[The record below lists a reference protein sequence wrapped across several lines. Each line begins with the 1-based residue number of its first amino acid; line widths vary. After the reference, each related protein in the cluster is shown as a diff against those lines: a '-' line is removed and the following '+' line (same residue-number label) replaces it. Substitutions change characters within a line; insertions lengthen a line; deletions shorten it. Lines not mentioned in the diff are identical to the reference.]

1 MNKFDEYMDE
11 YIEDMRGNPVKRRHS
26 MSLPHVEFI
35 RQVFDEVYQRG
46 YSQAIGDQEVNM
58 PRGRKSNG

>member
-11 YIEDMRGNPVKRRHS
+11 YVEDGTGNAVKRRHS
-26 MSLPHVEFI
+26 MSLPRAEFI

-46 YSQAIGDQEVNM
+46 YSQAIGDQGVKVSK
-58 PRGRKSNG
+58 RGKSHG

>member
-11 YIEDMRGNPVKRRHS
+11 YVEDIAGNAVKRRYS
-26 MSLPHVEFI
+26 MSLPRVEFI

-46 YSQAIGDQEVNM
+46 YRQAMGDSGAM
-58 PRGRKSNG
+58 RSKGRKSNG